1 MIEDIRV
8 RILLLL
14 LLPLVSLSLPS
25 PPFGGFRSIS
35 FLISYH
41 VGKTIAFLVVFRVHM
56 NGPRMG
62 HLDPPFVDCHPP
74 HIDSFFV
81 QFSRDGN
88 THMSSVLVFDS
99 YQQMNAFGPY
109 IYSVNFYPSN
119 EWMVPTLIL
128 GSIVIQKT
136 NFHVTPNKFR
146 VSQFVCFICPNGIKW
161 GPKRPCVTWS
171 PKGPQKNKKRA
182 GKMRSLL
189 HVGCF

>member
-1 MIEDIRV
+1 
-8 RILLLL
+8 
-14 LLPLVSLSLPS
+14 
-25 PPFGGFRSIS
+25 
-35 FLISYH
+35 
-41 VGKTIAFLVVFRVHM
+41 M

-171 PKGPQKNKKRA
+171 PKGPQKIKKA

-189 HVGCF
+189 HVGCFFNARWPMGVEKCMVWGWPSLVVSFGSSCGPYKAHETYAMFLH